1 MTRVL
6 VDLDDTI
13 AHWNLR
19 YDQGLEK
26 YDRAGAIP
34 RAGDMK
40 QFNLYEGRS
49 ETEQLIISAVMNEP
63 GFYRDLEPVDGAY
76 DALWEMHD
84 TGLEVFLVTS
94 PWLSNPTCAS
104 DKLHWVRNFLGDDWA
119 ARTVITHDKT
129 IVAGDILIDDKP
141 KITGYATPS
150 WQQVIF
156 DQPHNQHRTD
166 LVRLTNWRDWRL
178 AILEVFGL

>member
-1 MTRVL
+1 MTRIL

-13 AHWNLR
+13 AQWNLR

-26 YDRAGAIP
+26 FDRNHTIP
-34 RAGDMK
+34 RAHEMT

-49 ETEQLIISAVMNEP
+49 STEQMVISAVMNEP
-63 GFYRDLEPVDGAY
+63 GFYRDLDPMPGAY

-94 PWLSNPTCAS
+94 PWISNPTCAS
-104 DKLHWVRNFLGDDWA
+104 DKLAWVGGFLGQDWMH
-119 ARTVITHDKT
+119 RTVITHDKT

-150 WQQVIF
+150 WTQVIF
-156 DQPHNQHRTD
+156 DQPHNQDVTD
-166 LVRLTNWRDWRL
+166 RVRLTNWRDWRL
-178 AILEVFGL
+178 AILEVIGL